1 MTMDIRRGVAV
12 VPLAVL
18 SALLAHQVR
27 FGDDHAMGGEGNESL
42 VGFVVLTLIGLALG
56 ALWLIAREVRTC
68 ASGSLLARRLLD
80 VLPGRGNIIAT
91 TAAITASALAV
102 YFGVERLESCC
113 PVQGLV
119 PDLVVPVALMLVVS
133 LGLALAVRN
142 LALALAD
149 LGVALVRL
157 IAALLSPIEPVAVL
171 APVTTR
177 RALHTG
183 HLGRESRLGRAPPQ
197 R

>member
-1 MTMDIRRGVAV
+1 MGIRRGVAV

-42 VGFVVLTLIGLALG
+42 VGFAVLALIGLALG
-56 ALWLIAREVRTC
+56 ALWSIARDARTC
-68 ASGSLLARRLLD
+68 ASGSILARRLLD
-80 VLPGRGNIIAT
+80 LLPGRGSLLAT
-91 TAAITASALAV
+91 TAAITTSAVAV

-113 PVQGLV
+113 PVRSLV
-119 PDLVVPVALMLVVS
+119 PDLVVPLAIMLACS
-133 LGLALAVRN
+133 LGIALAVRN
-142 LALALAD
+142 LAFALAD

-157 IAALLSPIEPVAVL
+157 IAVLLSAIEPVAVL
-171 APVTTR
+171 APLTAR
-177 RALHTG
+177 RALHPG
-183 HLGRESRLGRAPPQ
+183 RLGRESRLGRAPPL